1 MDYELIFWCVL
12 GAICLAFMGLAAL
25 TPSDEPVS
33 ESTLRRLRGER
44 TH

>member
-12 GAICLAFMGLAAL
+12 GAIGLIFLGLVALA
-25 TPSDEPVS
+25 PSDEPVS
-33 ESTLRRLRGER
+33 ESTLRLRGER

>member
-12 GAICLAFMGLAAL
+12 GAICLIIFAAIML
-25 TPSDEPVS
+25 VPANEPVS
-33 ESTLRRLRGER
+33 QETLRRLRGER